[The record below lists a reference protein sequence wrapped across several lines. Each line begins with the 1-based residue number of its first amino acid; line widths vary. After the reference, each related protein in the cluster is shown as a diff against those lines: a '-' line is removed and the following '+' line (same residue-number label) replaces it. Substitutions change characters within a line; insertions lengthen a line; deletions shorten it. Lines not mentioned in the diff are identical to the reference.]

1 MQANQITLMG
11 KIKKLE
17 SQNEEGKASESSLQS
32 TIAAFEEKLRLRN
45 EELLTDKR
53 KNEELRVKAEEK
65 VMYLQLQI
73 NNVKGREEQM
83 NTDSITLKKE
93 AEKMK
98 EMISERELIIAQRKE
113 LIEKL
118 QNKLFENENDIGSF
132 RQRIQEAEKN
142 LTAAKLLKDE
152 KDALLSSLRKDMR
165 AMFDSKEQA
174 ILRVQE
180 LEEYKL
186 KRENIEVKVVGEN
199 FPLLITCLLQQCA
212 VQNYYHCIALQW
224 PF

>member
-1 MQANQITLMG
+1 MG
-11 KIKKLE
+11 RIKKLE

-32 TIAAFEEKLRLRN
+32 TIAVFEEKLRLRN

-98 EMISERELIIAQRKE
+98 EMISER
-113 LIEKL
+113 
-118 QNKLFENENDIGSF
+118 
-132 RQRIQEAEKN
+132 
-142 LTAAKLLKDE
+142 
-152 KDALLSSLRKDMR
+152 
-165 AMFDSKEQA
+165 
-174 ILRVQE
+174 
-180 LEEYKL
+180 
-186 KRENIEVKVVGEN
+186 
-199 FPLLITCLLQQCA
+199 
-212 VQNYYHCIALQW
+212 
-224 PF
+224 

>member
-1 MQANQITLMG
+1 MG
-11 KIKKLE
+11 RIKKLE

-32 TIAAFEEKLRLRN
+32 TIAVFEEKLRLRN

-186 KRENIEVKVVGEN
+186 KRESIEVKVVGEN
-199 FPLLITCLLQQCA
+199 YPLLITCLL
-212 VQNYYHCIALQW
+212 
-224 PF
+224 

>member
-1 MQANQITLMG
+1 MQANQINLTG

-17 SQNEEGKASESSLQS
+17 SQYEEGKASESSLQS
-32 TIAAFEEKLRLRN
+32 TIAVFEEKLRLRN
-45 EELLTDKR
+45 EELLADRR

-132 RQRIQEAEKN
+132 RQRILETEKN

-186 KRENIEVKVVGEN
+186 KRESIEVKVVGEN
-199 FPLLITCLLQQCA
+199 CYFTLFFCC
-212 VQNYYHCIALQW
+212 
-224 PF
+224 

>member
-1 MQANQITLMG
+1 MQANQINLLG

-17 SQNEEGKASESSLQS
+17 SQNEEGKASEISLQS
-32 TIAAFEEKLRLRN
+32 TIAVFEEKLRLRN
-45 EELLTDKR
+45 EELLADKR

-83 NTDSITLKKE
+83 NNDSITLKKE

-118 QNKLFENENDIGSF
+118 QNKLFENESDIGSF
-132 RQRIQEAEKN
+132 KQRIQEADKN

-152 KDALLSSLRKDMR
+152 KDAMLSSVRRDMR
-165 AMFDSKEQA
+165 ALFDSKEQA

-186 KRENIEVKVVGEN
+186 KRESIEVKVVGE
-199 FPLLITCLLQQCA
+199 
-212 VQNYYHCIALQW
+212 
-224 PF
+224 

>member
-1 MQANQITLMG
+1 MG
-11 KIKKLE
+11 RIKKLE

-32 TIAAFEEKLRLRN
+32 TIAVFEEKLRLRN

-186 KRENIEVKVVGEN
+186 KRESIEVKVVGEN
-199 FPLLITCLLQQCA
+199 YPFSLPVCCRLQQCA
-212 VQNYYHCIALQW
+212 IQHSYHCIALQW

>member
-1 MQANQITLMG
+1 MQANQINLMG
-11 KIKKLE
+11 RIKKLE

-32 TIAAFEEKLRLRN
+32 TIAVFEEKLRLRN

-186 KRENIEVKVVGEN
+186 KRESIEVKVVGEN
-199 FPLLITCLLQQCA
+199 YPLLITCLL
-212 VQNYYHCIALQW
+212 
-224 PF
+224 

>member
-1 MQANQITLMG
+1 MQANQINLMG

-17 SQNEEGKASESSLQS
+17 SQNEEGKASEISLQS
-32 TIAAFEEKLRLRN
+32 TIAVFEAKLRLRN
-45 EELLTDKR
+45 EELLADKR

-180 LEEYKL
+180 LEEYKQ
-186 KRENIEVKVVGEN
+186 KRESIEVKVVGEN
-199 FPLLITCLLQQCA
+199 YPLHVTCLS
-212 VQNYYHCIALQW
+212 QNCKSAH
-224 PF
+224 

>member
-1 MQANQITLMG
+1 MQANQINLLG

-17 SQNEEGKASESSLQS
+17 SQNEEGKASESSLLS
-32 TIAAFEEKLRLRN
+32 TIAVFEEKLRLRN
-45 EELLTDKR
+45 EELLADKR

-83 NTDSITLKKE
+83 NNDSITLKKE

-118 QNKLFENENDIGSF
+118 QNKLFENESDIGSF
-132 RQRIQEAEKN
+132 RQRIQEADKN

-152 KDALLSSLRKDMR
+152 KDALLSSVRKDMR
-165 AMFDSKEQA
+165 ALFDSKEQA
-174 ILRVQE
+174 VLRVQE

-186 KRENIEVKVVGEN
+186 KRESIEVKVVGEYY
-199 FPLLITCLLQQCA
+199 PLHMK
-212 VQNYYHCIALQW
+212 YM
-224 PF
+224 